1 MEDKN
6 NYKRPESV
14 LVIVHTKTGYVLV
27 MRRVNPDDF
36 WQSVTGSLEWGEL
49 AFDAAVRE
57 LKEETGLDGADLVDC
72 NFSQEFEIYSMW
84 RQRYQPGVTHNIEHV
99 FTLELEDCRD
109 IQIDPREHI
118 EYRWLPRDEAI
129 AQASSHTNRH
139 AIVRWVPR

>member
-1 MEDKN
+1 MENKN

-14 LVIVHTKTGYVLV
+14 LVIVYTKTGYVLI
-27 MRRVNPDDF
+27 MRRIKPNDF
-36 WQSVTGSLEWGEL
+36 WQSVTGSLEWGEP

-57 LKEETGLDGADLVDC
+57 LKEETGLEATELVDC
-72 NFSQEFEIYSMW
+72 NFAQEFEIYSMW

-99 FTLELEDCRD
+99 FTLELDDRLD
-109 IQIDPREHI
+109 IQLDPREHC
-118 EYRWLPRDEAI
+118 EYKWLLRDEAI

>member
-27 MRRVNPDDF
+27 MRRVRPDDF
-36 WQSVTGSLEWGEL
+36 WQSVTGSLEWGEQ
-49 AFDAAVRE
+49 AFDAAMRE
-57 LKEETGLDGADLVDC
+57 LKEETGLDGAGLVDC

-99 FTLELEDCRD
+99 FTLELEDCQE
-109 IQIDPREHI
+109 IHIDPREHI
-118 EYRWLPRDEAI
+118 EYCWLPRDEAI
-129 AQASSHTNRH
+129 ARASSHTNRH